1 MFGQDLRDKEPAME
15 TSGKE
20 HSRQVASAKALRP
33 ELAEHVLR
41 STKRPLW
48 PEGSEG
54 REDKGDEVREDAS
67 WEVLSLGSF
76 G

>member
-1 MFGQDLRDKEPAME
+1 M
-15 TSGKE
+15 GK
-20 HSRQVASAKALRP
+20 SIPDSAANAKALRQ

-41 STKRPLW
+41 STERPLW

-54 REDKGDEVREDAS
+54 REDKGDEVREGAS
-67 WEVLSLGSF
+67 WEVLSLGSS